1 MKPPFARQA
10 GFSLVELMVALTLS
24 LFVIIAV
31 SASYLSGRQASRKL
45 EERIALQQDARLALA
60 TLSRDLRMAGVFGCA
75 VPAMS
80 NLDRTGASGATM
92 REGIAIHQHFTPEDD
107 TEAFD
112 QNGALGL
119 HTVSASGSSWTKNA
133 AVAATGPMLV
143 VQFGQGTTA
152 VVDSLPKVASSGTVS
167 LTRLDTTPPAERG
180 LSGNATL
187 LAIGSCS
194 RLDFVKV
201 GQNGVVRGASA
212 GIQLTF
218 PASAA
223 LAVGQDNG
231 THRWGSLDVM
241 RFVSRAYVAGSY
253 QGRQGLYMYER
264 AENGS
269 LVGPVEIATNISR
282 IDAEFGTINACQG
295 AGAATR
301 ITYSTTPADW
311 RTVDLVRLLVTV
323 ESSPSPNS
331 PAISRQYGTTIAVR
345 GSNLC
350 VNQAKVLGEAS

>member
-1 MKPPFARQA
+1 MKPSLARQA

-24 LFVIIAV
+24 LFVIVAV

-80 NLDRTGASGATM
+80 NLERSGPSGVTL
-92 REGIAIHQHFTPEDD
+92 REGVAIHQHFTPEDD

-112 QNGALGL
+112 PHGPLGFR
-119 HTVSASGSSWTKNA
+119 TVAASGSSWMKNA

-143 VQFGQGTTA
+143 VQFGQGTAA
-152 VVDSLPKVASSGTVS
+152 VVDSQPKVGGSGTVS
-167 LTRLDTTPPAERG
+167 LTRLDTLPPAERG
-180 LSGNATL
+180 LSGNARL

-223 LAVGQDNG
+223 LTVGQANG
-231 THRWGSLDVM
+231 AHRWGSLDVM

-269 LVGPVEIATNISR
+269 LVGPVEIAANVSR
-282 IDAEFGTINACQG
+282 IAVEFGTINACQG
-295 AGAATR
+295 AGAATK
-301 ITYSTTPADW
+301 ITYSTSPADW
-311 RTVDLVRLLVTV
+311 RTVDLVRLLITV
-323 ESSPSPNS
+323 ESPPSSNT
-331 PAISRQYGTTIAVR
+331 PATSRQYGTTIAVR